1 MYHYTTVY
9 LLSITMN
16 STLIMSTQLNR
27 EERNVWSN
35 MRIALKSHNS
45 YDVRKEYYPLNME
58 SWEKEHKEIEE
69 GYRTQLEEMITTRL
83 EIEAIEAEE
92 NAKMEAANALIMMN
106 KRKTQKRKREEDKSN
121 TVPRRSSRIIARM

>member
-1 MYHYTTVY
+1 
-9 LLSITMN
+9 MN
-16 STLIMSTQLNR
+16 SKLIMSTQLNR

-35 MRIALKSHNS
+35 MRIALKAHNS

-69 GYRTQLEEMITTRL
+69 GYRTQLEEMIALRL
-83 EIEAIEAEE
+83 EIEAIEAEENAKMEEE

-106 KRKTQKRKREEDKSN
+106 KRKTQKRKREEDKSS
-121 TVPRRSSRIIARM
+121 TVPRRSSRISARM